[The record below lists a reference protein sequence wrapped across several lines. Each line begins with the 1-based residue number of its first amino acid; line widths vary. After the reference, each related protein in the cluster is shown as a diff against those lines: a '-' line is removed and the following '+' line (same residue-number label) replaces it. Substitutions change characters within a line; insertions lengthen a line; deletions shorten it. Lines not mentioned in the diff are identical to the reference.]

1 MEKSNSLKQ
10 ILLSQIEAIAMN
22 EGYDFLYEDEDNE
35 KEVLGQIIERDDA
48 GSIMDTPLSFQLS
61 INEERGNGTI
71 IYYQPEGEVA
81 RKKFDLESTETIITL
96 LGYVQTALLT
106 FKKNR

>member
-1 MEKSNSLKQ
+1 MEKSKSLKQ
-10 ILLSQIEAIAMN
+10 LLLTQIEVIAMN

-35 KEVLGQIIERDDA
+35 VLGQILERDDA
-48 GSIMDTPLSFQLS
+48 GSIMNTPLSFQLS

-81 RKKFDLESTETIITL
+81 RKKFDLERHETIITL

>member
-1 MEKSNSLKQ
+1 MEKSKSLKQ

-22 EGYDFLYEDEDNE
+22 EGYDFLYEDAEN
-35 KEVLGQIIERDDA
+35 EVLGQIIERDDS

-106 FKKNR
+106 FKKTGS

>member
-1 MEKSNSLKQ
+1 MENSKSLKQ
-10 ILLSQIEAIAMN
+10 ILLSQIEVIAMH
-22 EGYDFLYEDEDNE
+22 EGFDFLYEEDDEN
-35 KEVLGQIIERDDA
+35 EVLGQIIERDDA

-81 RKKFDLESTETIITL
+81 RKNSILKALKQL
-96 LGYVQTALLT
+96 LPS
-106 FKKNR
+106 

>member
-1 MEKSNSLKQ
+1 MENSKSLKQ
-10 ILLSQIEAIAMN
+10 ILLSQIEVIAMH
-22 EGYDFLYEDEDNE
+22 EGFDFLYEEDDEN
-35 KEVLGQIIERDDA
+35 EVLGQIIERDDT

-61 INEERGNGTI
+61 INEKRGNGTI

-81 RKKFDLESTETIITL
+81 RKKFNLESTETIITL

-106 FKKNR
+106 FKKNK

>member
-1 MEKSNSLKQ
+1 MEKSKSLKQ

-22 EGYDFLYEDEDNE
+22 EGYDFLYENE
-35 KEVLGQIIERDDA
+35 ENEVLGQIIERDDS

-61 INEERGNGTI
+61 INEERGTGTI
-71 IYYQPEGEVA
+71 IYYQSEGEVA
-81 RKKFDLESTETIITL
+81 RKKFDLASTETIITL

-106 FKKNR
+106 FKKNM